1 VTRVAVVAHAGKSL
15 GGGLAELRRVLEG
28 EGVSD
33 PLWYEVAKSRK
44 APKQVRRALEEGADL
59 IFAWGGDGLVQQCID
74 VLAGSEPDAALAVIP
89 AGTANLLAHN
99 LEIPIDIEE
108 AVRIGLHG
116 ARRTIDVGRL
126 NGEHFAV
133 AAGAGFDA
141 RMIRDADGGL
151 KDRFGRLGYVWT
163 GSKNLTAKPFRAK
176 IKVEGA
182 TWYDDKASCILICNV
197 PKLMGGIEAF
207 EDARPDDGLLDL
219 GVVKADGLVQ
229 WARTLARTAVG
240 DATGSPFVQ
249 ATKTRSAKVKLNRKI
264 DYELDGGSR
273 TKVKSF
279 VVEVQPGAVTVC
291 VPGAGG

>member
-1 VTRVAVVAHAGKSL
+1 M
-15 GGGLAELRRVLEG
+15 
-28 EGVSD
+28 
-33 PLWYEVAKSRK
+33 
-44 APKQVRRALEEGADL
+44 
-59 IFAWGGDGLVQQCID
+59 QQCID
-74 VLAGSEPDAALAVIP
+74 VLAGSEPDAALAIIP
-89 AGTANLLAHN
+89 AGTANLLATN
-99 LEIPIDIEE
+99 LEIPSDIEE

-116 ARRTIDVGRL
+116 PARTIDMGRL

-141 RMIRDADGGL
+141 AHDPRRGRGPQGQVRPARL
-151 KDRFGRLGYVWT
+151 RLDRLEEPTPPSR
-163 GSKNLTAKPFRAK
+163 SRAR
-176 IKVEGA
+176 IKVDGA
-182 TWYDDKASCILICNV
+182 TWYDDKASCILIGNV
-197 PKLMGGIEAF
+197 PKLMGGIDAF

-219 GVVKADGLVQ
+219 GVVKADGLVE
-229 WARTLARTAVG
+229 WARTLARTTVG

-279 VVEVQPGAVTVC
+279 VVEVEPGAVTVC

>member
-1 VTRVAVVAHAGKSL
+1 MTRVAVVAHAGKSL
-15 GGGLAELRRVLEG
+15 GGGLAELRRVLER
-28 EGVSD
+28 EGVAD

-44 APKQVRRALEEGADL
+44 APKQVHRALEEGADL

-74 VLAGSEPDAALAVIP
+74 VLAGSDPAAALAVVP

-99 LEIPIDIEE
+99 LGIPLDIEE

-116 ARRTIDVGRL
+116 PRRTIDVGRL
-126 NGEHFAV
+126 NGERFAV

-141 RMIRDADGGL
+141 RMIREADGGL
-151 KDRFGRLGYVWT
+151 KDRFGRVAYVWT
-163 GSKNLTAKPFRAK
+163 GSKNLTAKPFRAQ
-176 IKVEGA
+176 IKVDGA
-182 TWYDDKASCILICNV
+182 TWYDDKASCILIGNV
-197 PKLMGGIEAF
+197 PELMGGIEAF
-207 EDARPDDGLLDL
+207 EDARPDDGVLEL

-249 ATKTRSAKVKLNRKI
+249 MTKTRSAKVKLNRKI

-273 TKVKSF
+273 AKVKSF
-279 VVEVQPGAVTVC
+279 VVEVEPGAVTVC
-291 VPGAGG
+291 VPSAGG

>member
-1 VTRVAVVAHAGKSL
+1 MTRIAVVAHAGKSL
-15 GGGLAELRRVLEG
+15 GGGLAELRRVLER

-182 TWYDDKASCILICNV
+182 TWYDDKASCILIGNV